1 MILEVNDIEKRFGGI
16 KALDKVSFSIE
27 KNTVIGLIGPNGSG
41 KTTLL
46 NVVSGFLVP
55 DKGTILFEGRDITHL
70 KPYEISCLGLYRT
83 FQITRLFRGITVL
96 ESMLL
101 ASKSQND
108 GVFPIFFDRK
118 RLLGQ
123 ERWDSQKALEILDF
137 LEIEHLR
144 HEYAMALSGG
154 QQKLL
159 SLGMVLMADPHM
171 VLLDEPVAGV
181 NPTLANKIFEK
192 VMQEKQKRTFLV
204 IEHNIDILMNFCD
217 TIYVMNKGKLV
228 ASGTPEE
235 IQCNETVIDVYL
247 GG

>member
-16 KALDKVSFSIE
+16 KALDGVSVSLE
-27 KNTVIGLIGPNGSG
+27 KNTIVGLIGPNGSG

-46 NVVSGFLVP
+46 NTVSGFLTP
-55 DKGTILFEGRDITHL
+55 DRGTVFFEGGDITSL
-70 KPYEISCLGLYRT
+70 PPFQVSRLGITRT
-83 FQITRLFRGITVL
+83 FQLTRLFRGMTVL

-101 ASKSQND
+101 ASKTQDD
-108 GVFPIFFDRK
+108 GLFPVFFNRK
-118 RLLGQ
+118 KLMDL
-123 ERWDSQKALEILDF
+123 ERWDVQKAIEIMGF
-137 LEIEHLR
+137 LEIEHLK

-159 SLGMVLMADPHM
+159 SIGMALMADPRM

-192 VMQEKQKRTFLV
+192 VMLEKEKRTFLV
-204 IEHNIDILMNFCD
+204 IEHNIDILMKFCD
-217 TIYVMNKGKLV
+217 IIYVMNKGRIV
-228 ASGTPEE
+228 ASGTPDEVSR
-235 IQCNETVIDVYL
+235 NETVIDVYL

>member
-1 MILEVNDIEKRFGGI
+1 MILEVKDVEKSFGGI
-16 KALDKVSFSIE
+16 KALDGVSLGVE
-27 KNTVIGLIGPNGSG
+27 NNTIVGLIGPNGSG

-46 NVVSGFLVP
+46 NVISGFMSP
-55 DKGTILFEGRDITHL
+55 DKGSIDFEGKDITSL
-70 KPYEISCLGLYRT
+70 PPFEVSSLGMCRT
-83 FQITRLFRGITVL
+83 FQITRLFRGMTVL

-101 ASKSQND
+101 TSKVQD
-108 GVFPIFFDRK
+108 DRLFPVFFSRK
-118 RLLGQ
+118 KLMEQ
-123 ERWDSQKALEILDF
+123 ERLDEKRALEILDF
-137 LEIEHLR
+137 LEIEHLA
-144 HEYAMALSGG
+144 HEYSMNLSGG

-159 SLGMVLMADPHM
+159 SLGMVLMADPRM

-181 NPTLANKIFEK
+181 NPALANRIFEK
-192 VMQEKQKRTFLV
+192 VLLEKAERTFLV

-235 IQCNETVIDVYL
+235 IQCNETVVDIYL